1 MTWWYTRVAE
11 FIARGY
17 QPPTPQRPVV
27 DWVLPACAGDRRLV
41 VFCPTVTIAGNER
54 SQAEAVLQFAAHLH
68 NGLKRGTLPPCLLL
82 LGVHHTPDR
91 RGDAVTRLHA
101 LRKRLDTSPVPLA
114 AFCTTTA
121 GKVTALNIAIDLALR
136 SRAVG
141 LLQLDDDIRL
151 EEGAIETLYAAYRA
165 AGRPL
170 AVGAAKVGVSRSTQ
184 TSHLMRWSKRRTR
197 TAVNYPHAC
206 CILLD
211 PQLLAPGVP
220 ARYVSD
226 DGYICFALLRP
237 ELTDPLCLL
246 RLVPEAR
253 CVHYVGGPA
262 GQAIRRVRGILLSV
276 HVFLADFPAEVSRY
290 YFREILFPGF
300 WPLGSRPLRRQPLS
314 WAVQALYFA
323 WFAAVGLELAIRGAC
338 GRPLHDIGWAPVQD
352 RALPAAT
359 QAVTA

>member
-1 MTWWYTRVAE
+1 MTWWYARVAGL
-11 FIARGY
+11 IARGY
-17 QPPTPQRPVV
+17 QPPTAPRPAV
-27 DWVLPACAGDRRLV
+27 DWVFPAPAGDGQLI

-54 SQAEAVLQFAAHLH
+54 PQAEAVLQFAAQLR
-68 NGLKRGTLPPCLLL
+68 NGLEGGTLPPCLLL
-82 LGVHHTPDR
+82 LGVYHPPEHRDE
-91 RGDAVTRLHA
+91 AIARLHA
-101 LRKRLDTSPVPLA
+101 LRKRLDPSPVPLA
-114 AFCTTTA
+114 AFCTTAA
-121 GKVTALNIAIDLALR
+121 GKVTAFNVAIDLALR

-141 LLQLDDDIRL
+141 LLQLDDDIHL
-151 EEGAIETLYAAYRA
+151 ADGAIETLYAAYRA

-170 AVGAAKVGVSRSTQ
+170 AVGAVKVGVPRPSQ
-184 TSHLMRWSKRRTR
+184 TSHLMRWSKRHTR

-211 PQLLAPGVP
+211 PRLLAPGVP

-237 ELTDPLCLL
+237 ELADPLCLL

-300 WPLGSRPLRRQPLS
+300 WPLGSRPSRRQPLS
-314 WAVQALYFA
+314 WALQALYFA
-323 WFAAVGLELAIRGAC
+323 WFAAVGLELALRGAC
-338 GRPLHDIGWAPVQD
+338 GRPLRDIGWAPVQD

-359 QAVTA
+359 HAARA